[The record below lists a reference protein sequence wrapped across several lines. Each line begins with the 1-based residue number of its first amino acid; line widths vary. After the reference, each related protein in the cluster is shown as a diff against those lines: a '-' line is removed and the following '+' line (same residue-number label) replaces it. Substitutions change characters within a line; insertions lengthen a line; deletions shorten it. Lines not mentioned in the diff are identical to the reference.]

1 MNSNI
6 LELAI
11 EALQHRK
18 TQIDKEIEELRA
30 ELSGVRPK
38 AASSGMTQSE
48 KMKAYW
54 AARRAAAGKTA
65 STKAKADA
73 KPRRRQKTAA
83 EKKAISEKLKAA
95 WAKRKAG
102 KAS

>member
-11 EALQHRK
+11 EALKNRK
-18 TQIDKEIEELRA
+18 IQIEKEIEELRS
-30 ELSGVRPK
+30 ELSGARPK
-38 AASSGMTQSE
+38 AANTGMTQSE
-48 KMKAYW
+48 RMKAYW
-54 AARRAAAGKTA
+54 AAKRGAPGKTA
-65 STKAKADA
+65 ANKVKAAA
-73 KPRRRQKTAA
+73 KPGRRKKTAA

-95 WAKRKAG
+95 WARRKSG

>member
-11 EALQHRK
+11 EALQNRK
-18 TQIDKEIEELRA
+18 TQIEKEIEELRA
-30 ELSGVRPK
+30 ELSGARPK
-38 AASSGMTQSE
+38 AERSGTTQSE
-48 KMKAYW
+48 RMTAYW

-65 STKAKADA
+65 SNKIKAAA
-73 KPRRRQKTAA
+73 KPGRRKKTAA

-95 WAKRKAG
+95 WARRKAG